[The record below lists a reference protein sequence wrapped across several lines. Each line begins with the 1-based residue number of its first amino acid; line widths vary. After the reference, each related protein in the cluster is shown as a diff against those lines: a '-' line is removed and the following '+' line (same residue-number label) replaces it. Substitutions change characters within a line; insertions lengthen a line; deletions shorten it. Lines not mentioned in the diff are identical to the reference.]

1 MKTLIKEGRYDKV
14 TTDVSREIVEAIK
27 KGKRSIQT
35 RIRLFERTFVD
46 FSVYMHYDDEK
57 FINVY
62 GATYLNP
69 KQIRK
74 YYKNKRVVLHID
86 LPKSPELRMRSL
98 SGLVPEI
105 KNIVRHEIEH
115 VLQERF
121 LDRERKNFFSKRR
134 VYPKDIEFW
143 EYLSEPYEVEAHV
156 RGLFKKAKTLKQ
168 PLNNMIDDYFNYLRE
183 PEIDM
188 DPDEIELVEKAWK
201 DYAIKN
207 LPKTEFRKYGY
218 ETEKEEDLMNESHR
232 VMGFRYKKPEVK
244 TVISFNAPDADNL
257 KFILRD
263 IMDDMTVDV
272 NYIAGGGGIHN
283 SYVIN
288 ANVYDEAE
296 IEKIISDIRLK
307 LMLKNI
313 SVNDITYKII

>member
-62 GATYLNP
+62 GAAYLNP

-74 YYKNKRVVLHID
+74 YYKNKRVVLHVD

-98 SGLVPEI
+98 SALVPEI

-115 VLQERF
+115 VLQARF
-121 LDRERKNFFSKRR
+121 LDRERKNFFSQRR

-143 EYLSEPYEVEAHV
+143 EYLTEPYEVEAHV
-156 RGLFKKAKTLKQ
+156 R
-168 PLNNMIDDYFNYLRE
+168 
-183 PEIDM
+183 
-188 DPDEIELVEKAWK
+188 
-201 DYAIKN
+201 
-207 LPKTEFRKYGY
+207 
-218 ETEKEEDLMNESHR
+218 
-232 VMGFRYKKPEVK
+232 
-244 TVISFNAPDADNL
+244 VILIILENL
-257 KFILRD
+257 KLIWTQMRL
-263 IMDDMTVDV
+263 
-272 NYIAGGGGIHN
+272 NWLKKLG
-283 SYVIN
+283 
-288 ANVYDEAE
+288 
-296 IEKIISDIRLK
+296 KI
-307 LMLKNI
+307 
-313 SVNDITYKII
+313 TQ